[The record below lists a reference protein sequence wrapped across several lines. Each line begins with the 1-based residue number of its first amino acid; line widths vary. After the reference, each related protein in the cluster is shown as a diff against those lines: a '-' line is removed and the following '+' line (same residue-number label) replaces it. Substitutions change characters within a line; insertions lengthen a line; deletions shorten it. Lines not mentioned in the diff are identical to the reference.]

1 MGRNQHLRDIIR
13 SHHIRADAVVA
24 SDVADGAVTTDKLGA
39 NAVTSA
45 KLATSTIQT
54 VTHTV
59 TSAELLALNA
69 TPQQIVAAPEGGN
82 VLVVVDWAISTQGG
96 VPYSGIA
103 GGEDLAIK
111 YTDASGAKAGQDVE
125 VTGFLD
131 QPTPQIRLAAGVG
144 GLAANVTPVD
154 GAALVLHMLTGEITS
169 GNYDLKVTVNYRV
182 VNVQ

>member
-13 SHHIRADAVVA
+13 SHHIRSDAVVA
-24 SDVADGAVTTDKLGA
+24 SDVADGSISTDKLAA

-54 VTHTV
+54 ATHTV

-69 TPQQIVAAPEGGN
+69 TPQEIVAAPEGGN

-103 GGEDLAIK
+103 AGEDLALK
-111 YTDASGAKAGQDVE
+111 YTDASGNKAAQDIE
-125 VTGFLD
+125 ATGFLD
-131 QPTPQIRLAAGVG
+131 QPTPEIRLAAGVG
-144 GLAANVTPVD
+144 GLSSNVTPAD
-154 GAALVLHMLTGEITS
+154 GAALVLHMLSGEITT
-169 GNYDLKVTVNYRV
+169 GNFDLKVTVNYRV

>member
-59 TSAELLALNA
+59 TSAELKALNA
-69 TPQQIVAAPEGGN
+69 TPQQIVAPPEGGN
-82 VLVVVDWAISTQGG
+82 VLIVTDWAISTIGG
-96 VPYSGIA
+96 TPYSGIA
-103 GGEDLAIK
+103 AGEDLALK
-111 YTDASGAKAGQDVE
+111 YTDASGNKAAQDIE
-125 VTGFLD
+125 ATGFLD
-131 QPTPQIRLAAGVG
+131 QATPEVRLAAGVG
-144 GLAANVTPVD
+144 GLSSNVTPAD
-154 GAALVLHMLTGEITS
+154 GAPLVLHMLTGEITS
-169 GNYDLKVTVNYRV
+169 GNFDLKVTVNYRV
-182 VNVQ
+182 INVQ